1 MSSHRKR
8 VGRGSRSHKTRGSD
22 AQRTGGRGSATR
34 ENLVRLLSTTRRRVL
49 ALAGAVGVI
58 TGAIAGVLALL
69 PKSPEALSAHFE
81 GVTATPEVSLEQYD
95 ARAAPSIVGAART
108 ASAALSPYRLAA
120 ETTTL
125 GTTAGEGQET
135 GQTATTTTTSTGT
148 TSTSH
153 PVEPTGT
160 QTGTPSTTP
169 TSTTGPQTTTTK
181 QARRIGGHPRG
192 RRVTH
197 KGAKRRGGEIA
208 LGSASAPYPQEQQ
221 APSPR
226 QAAAAP
232 PAQAPHV
239 VSGALVS
246 EGAGVPRGSV
256 AAVAALLAAR
266 PAERAGGALPAREA
280 QSQATTTESGPA
292 TSLAPT
298 ASAAPTQPAAPA
310 HSRTAARAR
319 APHVV
324 LPARCRSRTCGA
336 TQEIEQALTYDPN
349 PVRAAEAVAAIF
361 NDSRAEIVGRNLY
374 PLGAEVTYNVTLKGF
389 AHSTATLA
397 WSLVGKA
404 DKRPLARP
412 WWRDIIV
419 AHVTPT
425 VDEESLDGS
434 FWVPMPPEHG
444 DYLVKLYLLDSG
456 GVPHAISYSSPA
468 FH

>member
-1 MSSHRKR
+1 M
-8 VGRGSRSHKTRGSD
+8 
-22 AQRTGGRGSATR
+22 
-34 ENLVRLLSTTRRRVL
+34 
-49 ALAGAVGVI
+49 
-58 TGAIAGVLALL
+58 
-69 PKSPEALSAHFE
+69 
-81 GVTATPEVSLEQYD
+81 
-95 ARAAPSIVGAART
+95 
-108 ASAALSPYRLAA
+108 
-120 ETTTL
+120 
-125 GTTAGEGQET
+125 
-135 GQTATTTTTSTGT
+135 
-148 TSTSH
+148 
-153 PVEPTGT
+153 
-160 QTGTPSTTP
+160 
-169 TSTTGPQTTTTK
+169 
-181 QARRIGGHPRG
+181 
-192 RRVTH
+192 TH
-197 KGAKRRGGEIA
+197 KGAKRPGGEIA

-221 APSPR
+221 APSP
-226 QAAAAP
+226 QKVAAAP
-232 PAQAPHV
+232 QAQPRHA

-246 EGAGVPRGSV
+246 EGAGVPHGRV
-256 AAVAALLAAR
+256 AAVAALLAAS
-266 PAERAGGALPAREA
+266 GASYAPEA
-280 QSQATTTESGPA
+280 QAQVTTTGSGPA
-292 TSLAPT
+292 TSAAPT
-298 ASAAPTQPAAPA
+298 ASAVPTQPAAPA
-310 HSRTAARAR
+310 LSRTAPGAQ

-324 LPARCRSRTCGA
+324 LPTRCRSRTCGA

-361 NDSRAEIVGRNLY
+361 NDSRAEVVGRKLY

-444 DYLVKLYLLDSG
+444 DYLVKLYLLDNS